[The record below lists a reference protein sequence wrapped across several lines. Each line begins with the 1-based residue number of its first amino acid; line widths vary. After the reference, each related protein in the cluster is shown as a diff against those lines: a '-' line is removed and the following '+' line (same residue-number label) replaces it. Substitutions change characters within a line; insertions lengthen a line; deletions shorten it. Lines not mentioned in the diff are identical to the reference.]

1 MRTQRPLAVVT
12 PTVDGD
18 VLTVLARADDWFT
31 VGELR
36 TRIGSRSLEG
46 IRRTLTRLVEEGI
59 VTSQAVGRTTI
70 YRLNRSH
77 LAAGA
82 IMELARLDETL
93 HERLVST
100 LEGWAHQPGYAAMF
114 GSAARGEMR
123 AGSDLDLFLQQP
135 AAPTDAW
142 HEQVSALVRDAKA
155 WTGNDPRVLEMSEG
169 ELRDAAADEP
179 VLRSIVD
186 EGIPLIGSPLAFRR
200 LVGAR

>member
-1 MRTQRPLAVVT
+1 MRTQRPLGVVT

-36 TRIGSRSLEG
+36 TRIGGRSLEG
-46 IRRTLTRLVEEGI
+46 IRRTLARLVEEGI
-59 VTSQAVGRTTI
+59 VTSRSAGRTAI

-100 LEGWAHQPGYAAMF
+100 LESWKLRPGYAAMF

-123 AGSDLDLFLQQP
+123 AGSDLDLFLQRP
-135 AAPTDAW
+135 EGPPELW
-142 HEQVSALVRDAKA
+142 HDQVSALVRDARA
-155 WTGNDPRVLEMSEG
+155 WTGNDPRVLEMTEA
-169 ELRDAAADEP
+169 ELRGAAPAEP
-179 VLRSIVD
+179 VLQSIVD
-186 EGIPLIGSPLAFRR
+186 EGIPLLGSPLGFRR